1 MKFIVK
7 KECWHKSRR
16 LMPGDTLEAESSD
29 VRWMT
34 AQEKIIPSDKA
45 VPGETETAADEA
57 VNQNNR
63 RGRKAGGAKTA
74 APGSPAEI
82 EKGESHE

>member
-16 LMPGDTLEAESSD
+16 LMPGDTLEAESAD
-29 VRWMT
+29 VRWMK
-34 AQEKIIPSDKA
+34 AQGKIDPSADA
-45 VPGETETAADEA
+45 DPGERPDASGENES
-57 VNQNNR
+57 QNNR

-74 APGSPAEI
+74 VPGSPAETG
-82 EKGESHE
+82 KGESHE